1 MNGYKIYV
9 IFFYNYFESAQ
20 MEIEAFDTQKEASNW
35 IIKMIKENKEH
46 DVDVENFDVI
56 VGQKRILKAIETEI
70 VTEYDIEGVRE

>member
-1 MNGYKIYV
+1 
-9 IFFYNYFESAQ
+9 